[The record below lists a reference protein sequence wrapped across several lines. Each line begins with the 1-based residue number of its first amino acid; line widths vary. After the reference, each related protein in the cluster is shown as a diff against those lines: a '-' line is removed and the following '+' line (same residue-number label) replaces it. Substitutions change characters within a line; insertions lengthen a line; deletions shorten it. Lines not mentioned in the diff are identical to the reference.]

1 MKYYVTIMNDA
12 EEAYSLTWKD
22 VYNIVHCEKAG
33 YKIVFLE
40 TNFMTNTK
48 QLFNKYCWVAKQ

>member
-1 MKYYVTIMNDA
+1 MNDA

-22 VYNIVHCEKAG
+22 VYNIVHSEKAG

-40 TNFMTNTK
+40 TNFMTNIQ
-48 QLFNKYCWVAKQ
+48 QLFNKYC